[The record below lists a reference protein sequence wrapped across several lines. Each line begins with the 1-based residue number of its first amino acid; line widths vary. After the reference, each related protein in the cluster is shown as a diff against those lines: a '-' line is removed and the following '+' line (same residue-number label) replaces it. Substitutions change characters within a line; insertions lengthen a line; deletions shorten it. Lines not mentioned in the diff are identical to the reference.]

1 MANKPKFSF
10 TSKLGEGR
18 VPSKNP
24 IPYDLGELESFIQE
38 TAKVAQYHYGLGD
51 VDLRVN
57 YGKYVGGDNVEA
69 LAKSEGFASAKDYIK
84 KRNTTNAT
92 HRHTNTENYIEMNLD
107 VLWNQEIGKM
117 KSKGLEGVPTI
128 DEFKDSLK
136 ELVGH
141 EFRHQWQHEGKTP
154 EARDLISKQ
163 AKYIKENPMS
173 EIKDYNKRY
182 EVYHNK
188 PFEIDARE
196 QGGYFK
202 NNYKELSK
210 KYKESIG
217 SNTANV
223 TIDDFKRNTQKF
235 FDDSGASVENI
246 VNNFDSYFSQAMK
259 ETDFSKI
266 DGKALMDYRNELKKS
281 YDDRWKQ
288 ETERAAQEKIRQ
300 REIEIENK
308 KKNAK
313 ASDTEYWN
321 GQQKRSTMDLEDG
334 IKAEFFYDENGEVL
348 VQKLIHPDG
357 KRDISVRRTTE
368 DLERFT
374 PDELDGAKHQLSKK
388 RLIRDGN
395 IIEMVEMP
403 DSMYAK
409 TKTVDLG
416 TGNVETKHRLRDRP
430 WGGGKQEEKII
441 NSKLK
446 TSNVN
451 NEKPKINNNFRGN
464 KNNRTPQERFMDK
477 IIGKQNP
484 GQQTSRVFNYGG
496 KEYAIYNNLEVN
508 SKDLSEGFTGGKV
521 VDLETNELIDAR
533 DAFPEINKALMDGDL
548 DTAFEKISSFEES
561 KHTFAKSELDKK
573 IVNKHTDNANTQNQ
587 SQQEA
592 KIEQQNKT
600 EQQHKKQ
607 EDNFEETRTE
617 QKQQTKE
624 NHKENKKLNTEN
636 ADTSKTKTTKTV
648 DVDGP
653 ETGPIIKTKEQKVK
667 RRTKGKKNFSPSST
681 KTESSLKVGKNIKGK
696 DLRQMLINTTVN
708 KALNTAEETVEKAV
722 ETGTKTAMNY
732 KKINMIHPDQMD
744 DFQIGDLTDEEFEH
758 IKQLANSKQEKIDEW
773 TERRNKARANKVLE
787 HYTDQAS
794 GNYYSNSEFK
804 NPYEY
809 KVPNMEFEV
818 DADGKTVINKT
829 GGNRT
834 VQIEDNMSSRRIN
847 SRISNK
853 ANTADDILS
862 WMKEHKLG
870 MLDIGM
876 NVYGTI
882 SSYKE
887 SRREGRGVVSSA
899 IRAGANF
906 AVYEMLGFWGGL
918 GVGLAKN
925 LPSLAIKGTTLLY
938 KENRKMNSA
947 ANNQL
952 FGGAQFQDTQQLATM
967 RQSGME
973 MAKMAQYNLQQTLM
987 GNEATHFHR

>member
-1 MANKPKFSF
+1 MADKPKFSF
-10 TSKLGEGR
+10 ISKLGEGR

-154 EARDLISKQ
+154 EARELISKQ

-173 EIKDYNKRY
+173 EIKDYNKKY
-182 EVYHNK
+182 EVYYNK

-202 NNYKELSK
+202 NNYEELSK

-217 SNTANV
+217 SNTANA

-235 FDDSGASVENI
+235 FDESGASVEDI

-281 YDDRWKQ
+281 YDNRWTQ
-288 ETERAAQEKIRQ
+288 EAERAAQEKIRQ

-321 GQQKRSTMDLEDG
+321 GQKKRDIMDLEDG
-334 IKAEFFYDENGEVL
+334 IKAELFYGENGEVL

-357 KRDISVRRTTE
+357 KRDISVRRTAE

-374 PDELDGAKHQLSKK
+374 PDELDGAKHQISKK
-388 RLIRDGN
+388 RLIREGN
-395 IIEMVEMP
+395 IIEMSEIP

-409 TKTVDLG
+409 NTTVDLG
-416 TGNVETKHRLRDRP
+416 TGNVEIKHRLRDRP

-451 NEKPKINNNFRGN
+451 NETPKLNNNFRGN
-464 KNNRTPQERFMDK
+464 KNNRTPQEQFIDK

-484 GQQTSRVFNYGG
+484 GKQTSRVFNYGG
-496 KEYAIYNNLEVN
+496 KEYAIYDNLEVN
-508 SKDLSEGFTGGKV
+508 SKDLSKGFTGGRV
-521 VDLETNELIDAR
+521 VDLETNELINAR
-533 DAFPEINKALMDGDL
+533 DAFPEINQALMDGDL

-561 KHTFAKSELDKK
+561 KHTFAKSELDNK
-573 IVNKHTDNANTQNQ
+573 IVNKHTDNANTQTQ
-587 SQQEA
+587 SQQESRE
-592 KIEQQNKT
+592 EQQNRT
-600 EQQHKKQ
+600 EKQHEKQ
-607 EDNFEETRTE
+607 ENDFEDSRNE
-617 QKQQTKE
+617 QRQQTKD
-624 NHKENKKLNTEN
+624 NHKENKELHTEN
-636 ADTSKTKTTKTV
+636 SDTSKTKTKTV
-648 DVDGP
+648 DDI
-653 ETGPIIKTKEQKVK
+653 ETEPIVKTKKQKLE
-667 RRTKGKKNFSPSST
+667 RTKGKKLVPGKT
-681 KTESSLKVGKNIKGK
+681 KVKSNLKVGKNVKGK
-696 DLRQMLINTTVN
+696 DLRQILVNTTVS
-708 KALNTAEETVEKAV
+708 KALNTVEETVENAI

-732 KKINMIHPDQMD
+732 QKVNIIHPDRMD
-744 DFQIGDLTDEEFEH
+744 DFQIGDLSDEEFEQL
-758 IKQLANSKQEKIDEW
+758 KTLANGNQEKIDEW

-809 KVPNMEFEV
+809 KMPNMEFEV
-818 DADGKTVINKT
+818 DGDGKTTVNKT
-829 GGNRT
+829 GGTHKVEVEGNKSFKRVT
-834 VQIEDNMSSRRIN
+834 VENANKVSN
-847 SRISNK
+847 SF
-853 ANTADDILS
+853 DDIMD
-862 WMKEHKLG
+862 WMKSHKLG

-882 SSYKE
+882 STYKE
-887 SRREGRGVVSSA
+887 SRRQGRSVLSSA
-899 IRAGANF
+899 VRAGADF
-906 AVYEMLGFWGGL
+906 AIYEMLGFWGSL
-918 GVGLAKN
+918 GVGLAKSV
-925 LPSLAIKGTTLLY
+925 PSLAIKGTSLLY
-938 KENRKMNSA
+938 KENRRMNSA
-947 ANNQL
+947 ANNQV
-952 FGGAQFQDTQQLATM
+952 FGGSQFQDTQQLATM